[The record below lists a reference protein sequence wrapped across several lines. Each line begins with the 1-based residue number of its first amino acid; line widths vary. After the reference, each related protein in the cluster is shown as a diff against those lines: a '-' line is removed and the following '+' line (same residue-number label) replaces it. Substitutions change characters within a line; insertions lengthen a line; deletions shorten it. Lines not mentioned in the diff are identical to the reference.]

1 VNKLDFESL
10 RTHSE
15 TVGSNADLVQAGGG
29 NTSLK
34 TETGIWIKGSGKRLK
49 NSKSEDIFV
58 YLELNEL
65 NSSEIASMEDFI
77 PYIAGNQSDDNCI
90 TPSIETNF
98 HLLIPKPV
106 VTHLHSLGSI
116 MIAISNCAVEMIEE
130 VSAYYEIA
138 WIPYAR
144 PGVGLANSIQ
154 KVALGSSPVYLLQNH
169 GVIFS
174 ADSFESMNFL
184 IDDFESLARELILN
198 KPQKDENP
206 TWIEILTGGVLTPD
220 EAVFLGSVPFSLSN
234 DLDEAHITISNSGEV
249 NIPVSF
255 NEDKIEV
262 ANFYVRLAKAI
273 HKRTNI
279 EYLSSHEV
287 HALLNWDKEILRL
300 GMAK

>member
-1 VNKLDFESL
+1 VSELDFESL
-10 RTHSE
+10 KTHSE
-15 TVGSNADLVQAGGG
+15 MVGINSDLVQAGGG

-34 TETGIWIKGSGKRLK
+34 TGTGIWIKGSGKRLK
-49 NSKSEDIFV
+49 NSKIDDIFV
-58 YLELNEL
+58 YLEVGAL
-65 NSSEIASMEDFI
+65 NSSEIASIENFS
-77 PYIAGNQSDDNCI
+77 PYIAGNQSHDNCI

-116 MIAISNCAVEMIEE
+116 MIAISDCAVEMIEE
-130 VSAYYEIA
+130 VSGYHEIT

-154 KVALGSSPVYLLQNH
+154 KVAFGSSTVYLLQNH

-174 ADSFESMNFL
+174 ADSFESMNSL
-184 IDDFESLARELILN
+184 IEDFESLARELILK
-198 KPQKDENP
+198 KPQNNENP

-220 EAVFLGSVPFSLSN
+220 EAVFLGSVPFALSN
-234 DLDEAHITISNSGEV
+234 ELDEARITISNSGEV

-279 EYLSSHEV
+279 EYLSNHEV
-287 HALLNWDKEILRL
+287 QALLNWDKEILRV
-300 GMAK
+300 GMTK